1 MQTENEK
8 RNAPVRLMSHLVAGF
23 PDAETSVA
31 VADALVRGGTSILEV
46 QLAFS
51 DPSADGPA
59 IQTASTVALEKGF
72 STRKGLEIVKRI
84 RDRHPE
90 TPIYVMTYGSLAFTP
105 GVENF
110 VVACKE
116 AGASACIVP
125 DLPFDDDEG
134 LTEACRKHGLENIPV
149 AAPSMRRERLEAL
162 ASRGFEYVYA
172 ALRAGT
178 TGSETTIDR
187 ATLDFIDAVGARGS
201 KVLGGF
207 GIRNGE
213 QSRVLCRHVHA
224 VVAGSVFVNLL
235 LERPDTPE
243 GRAEAL
249 AAIEAKARELSGIG
263 G

>member
-23 PDAETSVA
+23 PDAETSGA
-31 VADALVRGGTSILEV
+31 VADALVRGGSSILEV

-84 RDRHPE
+84 RERHPE

-125 DLPFDDDEG
+125 DLPFDGDEG

-149 AAPSMRRERLEAL
+149 AAPSMRRARLEAL
-162 ASRGFEYVYA
+162 ASRGFEHVYA

-187 ATLDFIDAVGARGS
+187 ATLDFIDAVGAHGS

-224 VVAGSVFVNLL
+224 AVAGSVFVNLL

>member
-125 DLPFDDDEG
+125 DLPFDGDEG

-187 ATLDFIDAVGARGS
+187 ATLDFIDAVGAHGS

>member
-1 MQTENEK
+1 MQNENEK

-84 RDRHPE
+84 RERHPE

-125 DLPFDDDEG
+125 DLPFDGDEG

-187 ATLDFIDAVGARGS
+187 ATLDFIDAVGAKGS

-213 QSRVLCRHVHA
+213 QSQVLCRHVHA

-235 LERPDTPE
+235 LERLDAPE

>member
-84 RDRHPE
+84 RERHPE

-125 DLPFDDDEG
+125 DLPFDGDEG
-134 LTEACRKHGLENIPV
+134 LTEACRRHGLENIPV

-235 LERPDTPE
+235 LERPGTPE

>member
-1 MQTENEK
+1 MESI
-8 RNAPVRLMSHLVAGF
+8 RLMSHLVAGF

-31 VADALVRGGTSILEV
+31 IADALVAGGSSILEI

-59 IQTASTVALEKGF
+59 IQTASTVALERGF
-72 STRKGLEIVKRI
+72 STRKGLEIAKRI
-84 RDRHPE
+84 HERHPE

-110 VVACKE
+110 VKACKE
-116 AGASACIVP
+116 AGVSACIVP
-125 DLPFDDDEG
+125 DLPFDCDEG
-134 LTEACRKHGLENIPV
+134 LTAACRKHGLENIPV
-149 AAPSMRRERLEAL
+149 AAPSMSPERLRKL
-162 ASRGFEYVYA
+162 ASAGFGQIYA

-178 TGSETTIDR
+178 TGNETVIDKS
-187 ATLDFIDAVGARGS
+187 TLDFIDAVGENGS

-213 QSRVLCRHVHA
+213 QSRTLCRHVHA
-224 VVAGSVFVNLL
+224 VVAGSVFVNLV

-243 GRAEAL
+243 GRTEAVR
-249 AAIEAKARELSGIG
+249 AIEDKARELTGRN
-263 G
+263 

>member
-8 RNAPVRLMSHLVAGF
+8 CNAPVRLMSHLVAGF

-84 RDRHPE
+84 RERHPE

-125 DLPFDDDEG
+125 DLPFDGDEG

-149 AAPSMRRERLEAL
+149 SAPSMRRERLEAL
-162 ASRGFEYVYA
+162 ASRGFECVYA

>member
-1 MQTENEK
+1 MQNENEK

-31 VADALVRGGTSILEV
+31 LADALVRGGTSILEV

-125 DLPFDDDEG
+125 DLPFDGDEG

-149 AAPSMRRERLEAL
+149 AAPSMRRERLDAL
-162 ASRGFEYVYA
+162 ASRGFEHVYA

-187 ATLDFIDAVGARGS
+187 ATLDFIDAVGAHGS

>member
-1 MQTENEK
+1 MESI
-8 RNAPVRLMSHLVAGF
+8 RLMSHLVAGF

-31 VADALVRGGTSILEV
+31 IADALVAGGSSILEI

-72 STRKGLEIVKRI
+72 STRKGLEIAKRI
-84 RDRHPE
+84 HERHPE

-110 VVACKE
+110 VKACKE
-116 AGASACIVP
+116 AGVSACIVP
-125 DLPFDDDEG
+125 DLPFDCDEG
-134 LTEACRKHGLENIPV
+134 LTAACRKHGLENIPV
-149 AAPSMRRERLEAL
+149 AAPSMSPERLRKL
-162 ASRGFEYVYA
+162 ASAGFGQIYA

-178 TGSETTIDR
+178 TGSETVIDKS
-187 ATLDFIDAVGARGS
+187 TLDFIDAVGANGS

-213 QSRVLCRHVHA
+213 QSWTLCRHVHA
-224 VVAGSVFVNLL
+224 VVAGSVFVNLV

-243 GRAEAL
+243 GRAEAVR
-249 AAIEAKARELSGIG
+249 AIEDKARELTGRS
-263 G
+263 

>member
-1 MQTENEK
+1 MESI
-8 RNAPVRLMSHLVAGF
+8 RLMSHLVAGF

-31 VADALVRGGTSILEV
+31 IADALVAGGSSILEI

-59 IQTASTVALEKGF
+59 IQTASTVALENGF
-72 STRKGLEIVKRI
+72 STRKGLEIVEKI
-84 RDRHPE
+84 HERHPG

-110 VVACKE
+110 VAMCKE

-125 DLPFDDDEG
+125 DLPFDCDEG
-134 LTEACRKHGLENIPV
+134 LTAACRKHGLENIPV
-149 AAPSMRRERLEAL
+149 AASSMSAERLRKL
-162 ASRGFEYVYA
+162 ASAGFGQIYA

-178 TGSETTIDR
+178 TGSETTIDKS
-187 ATLDFIDAVGARGS
+187 TLDFIDAVGANGS

-207 GIRNGE
+207 GIRSGE

-224 VVAGSVFVNLL
+224 VVAGSVFVNLV

-243 GRAEAL
+243 GRAEAVRR
-249 AAIEAKARELSGIG
+249 IEAKARELTGRG
-263 G
+263 

>member
-84 RDRHPE
+84 RERHPE

-125 DLPFDDDEG
+125 DLPFDGDEG

-149 AAPSMRRERLEAL
+149 AAPSMRRERLDAL

-235 LERPDTPE
+235 LERPGTPE